1 MCPSTRQL
9 SWCLPPPPPVV
20 TEQPRQTAC
29 EQQIFVAHS
38 GGGGRWAS
46 ESTGQ
51 WGRVLGGGLPPSHVR
66 GTRPVMSAEC
76 LPQGFPK
83 APPPGAVT
91 FWG

>member
-38 GGGGRWAS
+38 GGGALGVREHGPVGS
-46 ESTGQ
+46 RS
-51 WGRVLGGGLPPSHVR
+51 GGGLPPHHIR

-83 APPPGAVT
+83 ALPPGAVT